1 MGFKNIQNLFKET
14 IGEFMDNGLEVVLDD
29 ELSYS
34 RYDYK
39 NKDID
44 NSCNNHNS
52 KRLRTSFGEVDVPAP
67 RDRKVEI

>member
-14 IGEFMDNGLEVVLDD
+14 ISKFIENDLGVMLNN

-44 NSCNNHNS
+44 NICNNHSS
-52 KRLRTSFGEVDVPAP
+52 KRTGTIFV
-67 RDRKVEI
+67 

>member
-14 IGEFMDNGLEVVLDD
+14 ISKFIENDLGVVLNN

-34 RYDYK
+34 RYNYK

-44 NSCNNHNS
+44 NICNNHSS
-52 KRLRTSFGEVDVPAP
+52 KRTGTIFV
-67 RDRKVEI
+67 

>member
-1 MGFKNIQNLFKET
+1 MGFEDIQNLFKET
-14 IGEFMDNGLEVVLDD
+14 ISKFIENGLGVVLDN

-44 NSCNNHNS
+44 NICNDHSS
-52 KRLRTSFGEVDVPAP
+52 KRPRTIFG
-67 RDRKVEI
+67 

>member
-1 MGFKNIQNLFKET
+1 MFFKNIQNLFKET
-14 IGEFMDNGLEVVLDD
+14 ISKFIENDLGVVLNN

-44 NSCNNHNS
+44 NICNNHSS
-52 KRLRTSFGEVDVPAP
+52 KRTRTIFV
-67 RDRKVEI
+67 

>member
-14 IGEFMDNGLEVVLDD
+14 ISKFIENGLGVVLDN

-44 NSCNNHNS
+44 NICNDHSS
-52 KRLRTSFGEVDVPAP
+52 KRTGTIFV
-67 RDRKVEI
+67 

>member
-1 MGFKNIQNLFKET
+1 MGFEDIQNPFKET
-14 IGEFMDNGLEVVLDD
+14 IGEFIENGLKVVLDD

-44 NSCNNHNS
+44 NICNDHSS
-52 KRLRTSFGEVDVPAP
+52 KSPDTIFN
-67 RDRKVEI
+67 